1 LQCIYFNYILLSM
14 KIQEPCRA
22 CLEGLIRKTISL
34 SGGDGCITDSSLNLL
49 DRSCTP
55 DKTPPAIA
63 NGLLDHIRRRTGVYD
78 PYAGIK
84 YREYR
89 QAAAFLKNVQAKKF
103 ASLSDCIRISALG
116 NSTDFFTGGSF
127 DQGSI
132 ELKGNM
138 DKIGPIL
145 DSGNEVLILG
155 DNVGDF
161 FFDIA
166 LARFL
171 SERKKRVFY
180 AVKGSPVQN
189 DISMED
195 VSRYDLG
202 NTYPSILST
211 GGARVGLSPED
222 ITGTVERLWKGDGA
236 VIAKGMGNF
245 ETITEFDDKRQV
257 VYIMKVKCPAVA
269 NAVQSAIGTYIAY
282 VR

>member
-1 LQCIYFNYILLSM
+1 M

-34 SGGDGCITDSSLNLL
+34 SGGDGSVTDSSLNLL

-63 NGLLDHIRRRTGVYD
+63 NVLLDHIRRRTGVYD
-78 PYAGIK
+78 PYAAIK

-89 QAAAFLKNVQAKKF
+89 EAAASMKNLQANKF
-103 ASLSDCIRISALG
+103 VSLSDCIRISALG

-127 DQGSI
+127 DQGPI
-132 ELKGNM
+132 EMKGDM
-138 DKIGPIL
+138 DKIGSIL

-155 DNVGDF
+155 DNMGDF
-161 FFDIA
+161 FFDTA

-189 DISMED
+189 DISVED
-195 VSRYDLG
+195 IARHNLG

-222 ITGTVERLWKGDGA
+222 ITGMIERLWKGDGP

-257 VYIMKVKCPAVA
+257 LYIMKVKCPVVA
-269 NAVQSAIGTYIAY
+269 NAVRSAIGTYIAY

>member
-1 LQCIYFNYILLSM
+1 M

-34 SGGDGCITDSSLNLL
+34 SGGDGSVTDSSLNLL
-49 DRSCTP
+49 DRSCAP

-63 NGLLDHIRRRTGVYD
+63 NVLLDHIRRRTGVYD
-78 PYAGIK
+78 PYAAVK

-89 QAAAFLKNVQAKKF
+89 EAVASLKNLHAKNF
-103 ASLSDCIRISALG
+103 VSLSDCIRVSALG
-116 NSTDFFTGGSF
+116 NSTDFFTDGSF
-127 DQGSI
+127 DQGPI
-132 ELKGNM
+132 AMKGDM

-155 DNVGDF
+155 DNMGDF
-161 FFDIA
+161 FFDTA

-189 DISMED
+189 DISVED
-195 VSRYDLG
+195 IARHNLG

-222 ITGTVERLWKGDGA
+222 ITGMIERLWKGDGP

-257 VYIMKVKCPAVA
+257 LYIMKVKCPVVA
-269 NAVQSAIGTYIAY
+269 NAVRSAIGTYIAY